1 MKNSKNGLVAF
12 ALVGLAA
19 GAAAWYLLGTDD
31 GKKQLD
37 RANDGIKSLT
47 KSLKDLSK
55 KEARKAQKLA
65 NRASAELDNL
75 KSKAQAAFSKA
86 TDDADALKNK
96 AKEAGREALDHANNA
111 AQNLASKIDN
121 TTDAAKSKISNT

>member
-37 RANDGIKSLT
+37 RANEGIKSLT

-55 KEARKAQKLA
+55 KEAKKAQKLA
-65 NRASAELDNL
+65 NRASAELDSL
-75 KSKAQAAFSKA
+75 KSKAQAAFGKA
-86 TDDADALKNK
+86 SEDADALKNK
-96 AKEAGREALDHANNA
+96 AKEAGRDALDHANNA

-121 TTDAAKSKISNT
+121 TTDAAKSQISNA

>member
-47 KSLKDLSK
+47 QSLKDLSK
-55 KEARKAQKLA
+55 KEAKKAQKLA

-86 TDDADALKNK
+86 SDDADALKNK

-111 AQNLASKIDN
+111 VQNLASKIDN
-121 TTDAAKSKISNT
+121 TTDAAKSKISNA

>member
-47 KSLKDLSK
+47 QSLKDLSK
-55 KEARKAQKLA
+55 KEAKKAQKLA

-86 TDDADALKNK
+86 SDDADALKNK

-121 TTDAAKSKISNT
+121 TTDAAKSKISNA

>member
-55 KEARKAQKLA
+55 IEAKKAQKLA
-65 NRASAELDNL
+65 NKASAELDNL

-86 TDDADALKNK
+86 SDDADALKNK
-96 AKEAGREALDHANNA
+96 AKEAGRETLDHANNA

-121 TTDAAKSKISNT
+121 TTDAAKSKISNA

>member
-65 NRASAELDNL
+65 NRASAELDSL

-86 TDDADALKNK
+86 SDDADALKNK

-111 AQNLASKIDN
+111 AQNLANKIDN
-121 TTDAAKSKISNT
+121 TTDAAKSKISNA

>member
-55 KEARKAQKLA
+55 KEAKKAQKLA
-65 NRASAELDNL
+65 NRASAELDHL
-75 KSKAQAAFSKA
+75 KAKAHAAFSKA
-86 TDDADALKNK
+86 SDDADALKNK

-121 TTDAAKSKISNT
+121 TTDAAKSKISNA